1 MRKLI
6 ILMIILAII
15 GCNKPEK
22 HKEVI
27 INAAASL
34 TEGIEEVAKSY
45 EKETGIKVI
54 INLGGSGSLR
64 KQVEEGAPVDFIFLA
79 SEKDL
84 RKLLQ
89 KGLVE
94 KKEDLLENNL
104 VVIGKNKLEELKDIT
119 GLIAIGDPGFVPAGR
134 YAKEALITEGIWSS
148 VKKNILLTK
157 DVRSAL
163 SYAERG
169 EVDHSFVYKTD
180 TNPKKG
186 YHIYQVDKRKHS
198 PIIYSAG
205 VRKGS
210 IEGSKFNEYLMKRIS
225 IFKKYGFVVR

>member
-1 MRKLI
+1 MTT
-6 ILMIILAII
+6 II
-15 GCNKPEK
+15 GCNKPKE
-22 HKEVI
+22 HKEI
-27 INAAASL
+27 IVNAAASL
-34 TEGIEEVAKSY
+34 TEGIEEIAKGY
-45 EKETGIKVI
+45 EKETGIEVI

-84 RKLLQ
+84 KKLQ
-89 KGLVE
+89 EKGLVE

-104 VVIGKNKLEELKDIT
+104 VVIGKKKLDKLKDIT
-119 GLIAIGDPGFVPAGR
+119 GLIAMGDPGFVPAGR
-134 YAKEALITEGIWSS
+134 YAKEALITEGIWDN

-163 SYAERG
+163 SYTERE
-169 EVDHSFVYKTD
+169 EVDYSFVYKTD
-180 TNPKKG
+180 INFKKG
-186 YHIYQVDKRKHS
+186 YQVYQIDKRKHS

-210 IEGSKFNEYLMKRIS
+210 IEGAEFNKYLLKKIL

>member
-1 MRKLI
+1 MTT
-6 ILMIILAII
+6 II
-15 GCNKPEK
+15 GCNKP
-22 HKEVI
+22 KEHREI
-27 INAAASL
+27 IVNAAASL
-34 TEGIEEVAKSY
+34 TEGIEEIAKGY
-45 EKETGIKVI
+45 EKETGIEVI

-84 RKLLQ
+84 KKLQ
-89 KGLVE
+89 EKGLVE

-104 VVIGKNKLEELKDIT
+104 VVIGKKKLDKLKDIT
-119 GLIAIGDPGFVPAGR
+119 GLITMGDPGFVPAGR
-134 YAKEALITEGIWSS
+134 YAKEALITEGIWDN

-163 SYAERG
+163 SYTERE
-169 EVDHSFVYKTD
+169 EVDYSFVYKTD
-180 TNPKKG
+180 INFKKG
-186 YHIYQVDKRKHS
+186 YQVYQIDKRKHS

-210 IEGSKFNEYLMKRIS
+210 IEGAEFNEYLLKKIL